1 MRRPR
6 VCMLLATDRL
16 GGPGKGLVQ
25 FLRHGGL
32 AGCSPVVVAYEAGEP
47 GETEFTRAVRDTGA
61 DLRILRQRG
70 AFDVSLIPQ
79 ALRVVRDE
87 GCEVLQSHGYKSHA
101 VCACLHAMTGLPWVA
116 FVHGWT
122 AENVRVRAYRV
133 LEQALLPLAT
143 RVVAVSDALGR
154 SVWPAARRRMVV
166 IPNAIDPAEALRD
179 GDVPATG
186 PHFGAH
192 PDAFAQVPQVPG
204 GASQPEAGDP
214 GDARPDGGPAAGLY
228 VSPDVNPDGSPD
240 ANPDANHDTG
250 SDAGKGDLRA
260 AFGIAADAL
269 VAGVVGRLSP
279 EKGHIHF
286 LRALARARQ
295 TEPRLVGLLAGDGP
309 GADMLRREAD
319 MLGLAHAVTF
329 AGHVSRV
336 VRVYRALDVA
346 VLPSLSEGMPNAAL
360 EAMLHGLPVVASH
373 VGGVPEVVRDG
384 ETGLL
389 VPPGDETQLAAA
401 LVALCAD
408 VERRKA
414 LGARG
419 RERVLGHFAPHQRA
433 ERILGLYHE
442 LLQPL
447 AGEGQ
452 RHAKLG

>member
-186 PHFGAH
+186 
-192 PDAFAQVPQVPG
+192 
-204 GASQPEAGDP
+204 
-214 GDARPDGGPAAGLY
+214 LY
-228 VSPDVNPDGSPD
+228 ASPD
-240 ANPDANHDTG
+240 ASPDANHDTG
-250 SDAGKGDLRA
+250 SDAGQGDLRA

-336 VRVYRALDVA
+336 ARVYRALDVA

-389 VPPGDETQLAAA
+389 VPPGDEAQLAAA

>member
-186 PHFGAH
+186 LYAS
-192 PDAFAQVPQVPG
+192 PDA
-204 GASQPEAGDP
+204 
-214 GDARPDGGPAAGLY
+214 
-228 VSPDVNPDGSPD
+228 SPD
-240 ANPDANHDTG
+240 ANPDANPAANHDTG
-250 SDAGKGDLRA
+250 SEAGKGDLRA

-336 VRVYRALDVA
+336 ARVYRALDVA

>member
-186 PHFGAH
+186 PHSGAH

-204 GASQPEAGDP
+204 GP
-214 GDARPDGGPAAGLY
+214 R
-228 VSPDVNPDGSPD
+228 SP
-240 ANPDANHDTG
+240 
-250 SDAGKGDLRA
+250 KRA
-260 AFGIAADAL
+260 T
-269 VAGVVGRLSP
+269 P
-279 EKGHIHF
+279 
-286 LRALARARQ
+286 
-295 TEPRLVGLLAGDGP
+295 
-309 GADMLRREAD
+309 
-319 MLGLAHAVTF
+319 
-329 AGHVSRV
+329 
-336 VRVYRALDVA
+336 
-346 VLPSLSEGMPNAAL
+346 
-360 EAMLHGLPVVASH
+360 AML
-373 VGGVPEVVRDG
+373 VP
-384 ETGLL
+384 TG
-389 VPPGDETQLAAA
+389 A
-401 LVALCAD
+401 
-408 VERRKA
+408 
-414 LGARG
+414 
-419 RERVLGHFAPHQRA
+419 
-433 ERILGLYHE
+433 
-442 LLQPL
+442 QPL
-447 AGEGQ
+447 ACMRAPMRARMRARMLTPLLTMTRAQ
-452 RHAKLG
+452 RQARATCAPPSASPPTPSSPVSWGDSAPRRGTSISCGRWPVRGRPNHALWGCWLATAPVPTCCAAKRTCWALPMP

>member
-32 AGCSPVVVAYEAGEP
+32 VGCSPVVVAYEAGEP
-47 GETEFTRAVRDTGA
+47 GDTEFTRAVQDTGA

-70 AFDVSLIPQ
+70 VFDVSLIVQ
-79 ALRVVRDE
+79 ALRVVRAE

-101 VCACLHAMTGLPWVA
+101 VCACLHYLTGLPWVA

-122 AENVRVRAYRV
+122 AESVRMRFYRV

-143 RVVAVSDALGR
+143 RVVAVSGALGR
-154 SVWPAARRRMVV
+154 SVWPLARRHMVV

-179 GDVPATG
+179 VVGAAHGDGGERQYDGIPEVWSAARPEGYPEDRPEDQPESQPAAWS
-186 PHFGAH
+186 GAPSGGVAAAVIGASPVLLPEH
-192 PDAFAQVPQVPG
+192 ASARGG
-204 GASQPEAGDP
+204 GAE
-214 GDARPDGGPAAGLY
+214 GGEM
-228 VSPDVNPDGSPD
+228 
-240 ANPDANHDTG
+240 
-250 SDAGKGDLRA
+250 RA
-260 AFGIAADAL
+260 AYGISADAL

-286 LRALARARQ
+286 LHALARARQ
-295 TEPRLVGLLAGDGP
+295 VEPRLVGLLAGEGP
-309 GADMLRREAD
+309 SAPMLRHEAAA
-319 MLGLAHAVTF
+319 LGLDDAVVF
-329 AGHVSRV
+329 AGHVSSIAA
-336 VRVYRALDVA
+336 VYRALDVA

-360 EAMLHGLPVVASH
+360 EAMLHGLPVIASR
-373 VGGVPEVVRDG
+373 VGGVPEVVSDG
-384 ETGLL
+384 ETGIL
-389 VPPGDETQLAAA
+389 VPPGDEAQLATV
-401 LVALCAD
+401 LTALCAD
-408 VERRKA
+408 AQRRQA

-447 AGEGQ
+447 AG
-452 RHAKLG
+452 

>member
-25 FLRHGGL
+25 FLRHGG
-32 AGCSPVVVAYEAGEP
+32 ATGCSPVVVAYEAGDP

-61 DLRILRQRG
+61 DLRFLRQRG

-79 ALRVVRDE
+79 ALRLVRDE

-122 AENVRVRAYRV
+122 AENLRVRAYRV

-154 SVWPAARRRMVV
+154 SVWPAARRHLVV
-166 IPNAIDPAEALRD
+166 IPNAIDPAEALCD
-179 GDVPATG
+179 GDATDSG
-186 PHFGAH
+186 TLR
-192 PDAFAQVPQVPG
+192 
-204 GASQPEAGDP
+204 GASQPVVGDTGSAGPYTDP
-214 GDARPDGGPAAGLY
+214 D
-228 VSPDVNPDGSPD
+228 S
-240 ANPDANHDTG
+240 NPDAGPDG
-250 SDAGKGDLRA
+250 YSDAVGGAGNGDMRVA
-260 AFGIAADAL
+260 CGIAADAL

-286 LRALARARQ
+286 LRALALARQ
-295 TEPRLVGLLAGDGP
+295 TEPRLVGLLAGEGP
-309 GADMLRREAD
+309 SAD
-319 MLGLAHAVTF
+319 MLGREAAKLGLASAVTF

-336 VRVYRALDVA
+336 SHVYRALDVA

-360 EAMLHGLPVVASH
+360 EAMLHGLPVVASR

-389 VPPGDETQLAAA
+389 VTPGDEAQLAAA

-408 VERRKA
+408 ADRRQV
-414 LGARG
+414 LGSRG
-419 RERVLGHFAPHQRA
+419 RERVLGHFAPPQRA

-452 RHAKLG
+452 RHEKLG

>member
-186 PHFGAH
+186 
-192 PDAFAQVPQVPG
+192 
-204 GASQPEAGDP
+204 
-214 GDARPDGGPAAGLY
+214 LY
-228 VSPDVNPDGSPD
+228 ASPD
-240 ANPDANHDTG
+240 ASPDANHDTG

-336 VRVYRALDVA
+336 ARVYRALDVA

>member
-1 MRRPR
+1 M
-6 VCMLLATDRL
+6 
-16 GGPGKGLVQ
+16 
-25 FLRHGGL
+25 
-32 AGCSPVVVAYEAGEP
+32 
-47 GETEFTRAVRDTGA
+47 
-61 DLRILRQRG
+61 
-70 AFDVSLIPQ
+70 
-79 ALRVVRDE
+79 
-87 GCEVLQSHGYKSHA
+87 
-101 VCACLHAMTGLPWVA
+101 
-116 FVHGWT
+116 
-122 AENVRVRAYRV
+122 
-133 LEQALLPLAT
+133 
-143 RVVAVSDALGR
+143 
-154 SVWPAARRRMVV
+154 
-166 IPNAIDPAEALRD
+166 
-179 GDVPATG
+179 
-186 PHFGAH
+186 
-192 PDAFAQVPQVPG
+192 
-204 GASQPEAGDP
+204 
-214 GDARPDGGPAAGLY
+214 
-228 VSPDVNPDGSPD
+228 
-240 ANPDANHDTG
+240 
-250 SDAGKGDLRA
+250 
-260 AFGIAADAL
+260 
-269 VAGVVGRLSP
+269 GRLSP

-336 VRVYRALDVA
+336 ARVYRALDVA

-389 VPPGDETQLAAA
+389 VPPGDEAQLAAA

>member
-186 PHFGAH
+186 LY
-192 PDAFAQVPQVPG
+192 
-204 GASQPEAGDP
+204 AS
-214 GDARPDGGPAAGLY
+214 
-228 VSPDVNPDGSPD
+228 PDGSPD

-309 GADMLRREAD
+309 GAGMLRREAD

-336 VRVYRALDVA
+336 ARVYRALDVA

>member
-186 PHFGAH
+186 LY
-192 PDAFAQVPQVPG
+192 
-204 GASQPEAGDP
+204 AS
-214 GDARPDGGPAAGLY
+214 
-228 VSPDVNPDGSPD
+228 PDGSPD

-336 VRVYRALDVA
+336 AHVYRALDVA

>member
-186 PHFGAH
+186 LYAS
-192 PDAFAQVPQVPG
+192 PDA
-204 GASQPEAGDP
+204 
-214 GDARPDGGPAAGLY
+214 
-228 VSPDVNPDGSPD
+228 SPD
-240 ANPDANHDTG
+240 ANPDANPAANNDTG

-336 VRVYRALDVA
+336 ARVYRALDVA

-373 VGGVPEVVRDG
+373 VGGVPEVVRGG

>member
-186 PHFGAH
+186 
-192 PDAFAQVPQVPG
+192 
-204 GASQPEAGDP
+204 
-214 GDARPDGGPAAGLY
+214 LY
-228 VSPDVNPDGSPD
+228 VSPDAS
-240 ANPDANHDTG
+240 PDANHDTG

-336 VRVYRALDVA
+336 ARVYRALDVA

>member
-101 VCACLHAMTGLPWVA
+101 VCACLHAITGLPWVA

-154 SVWPAARRRMVV
+154 SVWPAARQRMVV

-186 PHFGAH
+186 
-192 PDAFAQVPQVPG
+192 
-204 GASQPEAGDP
+204 
-214 GDARPDGGPAAGLY
+214 LY
-228 VSPDVNPDGSPD
+228 ASPD
-240 ANPDANHDTG
+240 ASPDANHDTG

-336 VRVYRALDVA
+336 ARVYRALDVA

-389 VPPGDETQLAAA
+389 VPPGDEAQLAAA

>member
-154 SVWPAARRRMVV
+154 SVWPVARRRMVV

-186 PHFGAH
+186 
-192 PDAFAQVPQVPG
+192 
-204 GASQPEAGDP
+204 
-214 GDARPDGGPAAGLY
+214 LY
-228 VSPDVNPDGSPD
+228 ASPD
-240 ANPDANHDTG
+240 ASPDANHDTG

-309 GADMLRREAD
+309 GADMLRGEAD

-336 VRVYRALDVA
+336 ARVYRALDVA